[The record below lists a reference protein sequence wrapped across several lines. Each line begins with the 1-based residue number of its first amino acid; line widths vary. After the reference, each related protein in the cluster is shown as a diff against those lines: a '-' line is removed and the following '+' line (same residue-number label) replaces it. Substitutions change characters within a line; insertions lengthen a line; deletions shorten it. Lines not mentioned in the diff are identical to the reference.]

1 MILPPPLALAAGG
14 ATPWM
19 RQPVYALPG
28 RAGFDVAVGGSGR
41 RSGRRDRS
49 RREQEGARETSESRD
64 HVQSSITSN
73 QLPGIYTERPTVSIP
88 H

>member
-19 RQPVYALPG
+19 RQPVSALPG

-49 RREQEGARETSESRD
+49 RPEQEGARETSQIRSSADSESFVPSESAPNRK
-64 HVQSSITSN
+64 
-73 QLPGIYTERPTVSIP
+73 
-88 H
+88 